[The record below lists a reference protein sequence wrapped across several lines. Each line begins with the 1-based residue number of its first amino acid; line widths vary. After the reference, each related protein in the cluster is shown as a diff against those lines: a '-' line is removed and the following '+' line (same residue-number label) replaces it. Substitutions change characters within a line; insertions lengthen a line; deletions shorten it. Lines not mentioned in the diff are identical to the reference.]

1 MMDRDTPEASAHARR
16 ADGQPTRLRH
26 FRTQSMQVKSG
37 RSPLETK
44 PPIVMQREHVLY
56 K

>member
-1 MMDRDTPEASAHARR
+1 MQGVQMDNLRVF
-16 ADGQPTRLRH
+16 RH